1 MGYFTTT
8 QLFLDIPTRLDVK
21 ESQKI
26 DKFLTL
32 LDDSKVREN
41 ISKYIKNDT
50 KKGGRPNVNYYRLFA
65 TTLYAFAFSK
75 ATLRQIE
82 DLCKFDLRYK
92 YLMRNETPTFST
104 ICKFIDKII
113 YPERDDLFSKIIKC
127 ICNKMNIS
135 TKTIYIDGTKFE
147 ANANKYKYVWK
158 PLTFHERLSK
168 SCCALI
174 NKYNLLENS
183 VDEKYISS
191 KTIGYAISHIK
202 EKNLSP
208 KNSKNLM
215 KALNNMLLKIIE
227 YEEKEQLCGPNRNS
241 YYKTDTD
248 ATAMCL
254 KADYYS
260 GLGSNMHAAYNIQ
273 VGICE
278 GIPVSYLCTQS
289 RADLHDF
296 IDVLDKF
303 YNIFSYYPAN
313 VAADAGYGSLEN
325 YKFLKE
331 HDIKSF
337 VKYQTREGNVSGRCP
352 DCFRLDEDGKY
363 VCLNNVIGE
372 IVKLDNRHP
381 KKANSVFIKFE
392 GCLSCNFMPYCKRF
406 MRNLD
411 ENFKIFE
418 VVEDFIK
425 LKQEAE
431 NNLLSKEGI
440 EIRVNRSIQAEGVYG
455 DLKQNYLFTRF
466 RRRGMGEVTS
476 EIMLHLLGYA
486 IRKLF
491 RFFETNKKCNFRS
504 APSDL
509 EPEKF
514 KKPSAKKLSK
524 KGSKQRHK
532 QYKD

>member
-32 LDDSKVREN
+32 LDDSKVGEI

-50 KKGGRPNVNYYRLFA
+50 KKGGRPNVNYYRLLA

-104 ICKFIDKII
+104 ICKFIDKVI
-113 YPERDDLFSKIIKC
+113 YPEQEDLFSKIIKC
-127 ICNKMNIS
+127 ICDKMNIS

-147 ANANKYKYVWK
+147 ANANKYKFVWK
-158 PLTFHERLSK
+158 PLTYHERISK
-168 SCCALI
+168 SCCSLI

-202 EKNLSP
+202 EKDLSS
-208 KNSKNLM
+208 KDSKNLM
-215 KALNNMLLKIIE
+215 KALNNMLLKVIE

-241 YYKTDTD
+241 YYKTDKD

-289 RADLHDF
+289 RADLRDF
-296 IDVLDKF
+296 IGVLDKF
-303 YNIFSYYPAN
+303 YNIFGYYPAN
-313 VAADAGYGSLEN
+313 VAADAGYGSLDN
-325 YKFLKE
+325 YKFMKE
-331 HDIKSF
+331 HNIKSF
-337 VKYQTREGNVSGRCP
+337 VKYQTREGNVTGRYPECY
-352 DCFRLDEDGKY
+352 RLNGDGKY
-363 VCLNNVIGE
+363 VCLNNEIGQT
-372 IVKLDNRHP
+372 VKLDNRHP

-392 GCLSCNFMPYCKRF
+392 GCLSCDFMPYCKRYT
-406 MRNLD
+406 RNLD
-411 ENFKIFE
+411 EDFKIFE
-418 VVEDFIK
+418 TVEEFIK
-425 LKQEAE
+425 LKQESE

-455 DLKQNYLFTRF
+455 DLKQNYSFTRF
-466 RRRGMGEVTS
+466 RRRGMEEVTS

-491 RFFETNKKCNFRS
+491 RFFETDKKCNFWS

-514 KKPSAKKLSK
+514 RKPSAKRLAK
-524 KGSKQRHK
+524 KGSKQRNK
-532 QYKD
+532 QFKD